1 MKQIFFCLI
10 IFFPIQLF
18 AQTGIIKGRIFNN
31 TSNQPIAYATVAVQS
46 TTNGTLTDDN
56 GNYELK
62 NLLPGLYNIEVTSVG
77 FKKKVVYEI
86 QVTNAK
92 PAVTDVALEETVNE
106 LNEVVVQGSSFDK
119 SEESPVSLRTIGANE
134 IQRNPGGNRDI
145 SKVIQSFPGVSY
157 TVSFRNDII
166 IRGGA
171 PNENRFYL
179 DGVEV
184 PNINH
189 FATQGSSGGPVGM
202 INVDFIKEV
211 EFYSGA
217 FPANRGNSLS
227 SVFNFTQKDG
237 RSDRIG
243 VTATV
248 GSSDFGFTLEGPLT
262 NKSTFLFSARRSYLQ
277 FLFKALGL
285 PFLPAY
291 NDFQFKERIKFNTK
305 NELTFIG
312 LGAIDDFSLNLSA
325 DSTDAQK
332 YILGYLPT
340 NQQWNYTS
348 GVVYKHYFAKNYM
361 SVTASRNHLNN
372 TAKKYQNND
381 ESQSLILNYA
391 SQEIENKLRIE
402 DTYNHNGLKINY
414 GAGYEFV
421 TYTNKTENQFS
432 TPAGIVAVNFKS
444 DLSFNKFS
452 AFVQTSKGFAGER
465 LILSLGARTDFND
478 YSSQMSNPAK
488 QISPR
493 FSLTYNL
500 TEKIS
505 LNFNS
510 GIYYQLPAYTIL
522 GYRDSTSSLV
532 NKNNGVK
539 YIDCKHL
546 VIGTEYN
553 TKTNTRIAIEGFYK
567 LYSHYPFLV
576 TDSVSLANLGGV
588 FGVIGNEPAVS
599 TSSGK
604 SYGVE
609 LLVQQKYFKGFY
621 GLVAVTLYRSLF
633 DDKNNLFVPS
643 TWDNQVV
650 IAVTVGKKIGKTWEI
665 GAKWRYSG
673 SAPYTP
679 YDISRSSLINVWD
692 ITKTGLYD
700 YNQLNSK
707 RNPVFHQLD
716 FRIDKKFFFKKFNLN
731 TYIDVQNAY
740 NFKAILPPYLDI
752 IRDANSN
759 PIVDPND
766 ALRYQTKF
774 IENKSGN
781 LLQSLGVIMEF

>member
-1 MKQIFFCLI
+1 MFFI
-10 IFFPIQLF
+10 PMQLF
-18 AQTGIIKGRIFNN
+18 AQSGIIKGRVYNN
-31 TSNQPIAYATVAVQS
+31 TSNQPISFATVAVQS
-46 TTNGTLTDDN
+46 STNGTLTDDN
-56 GNYELK
+56 GIYELK
-62 NLLPGLYNIEVTSVG
+62 NLAPGLYNIEITSVG
-77 FKKKVVYEI
+77 FKKKTVYEI
-86 QVTNAK
+86 QVTNAT
-92 PAVTDVALEETVNE
+92 PAIVDVALEETVSE
-106 LNEVVVQGSSFDK
+106 LNEVVVQGNSFDK
-119 SEESPVSLRTIGANE
+119 SEESPVSLRTIGVNE

-189 FATQGSSGGPVGM
+189 FATQGASGGPVGM

-217 FPANRGNSLS
+217 FPANRGNTLS

-237 RSDRIG
+237 RSDHLG
-243 VTATV
+243 VTATI
-248 GSSDFGFTLEGPLT
+248 GSSDFGVTLEGPIT
-262 NKSTFLFSARRSYLQ
+262 KKSTFLLSARRSYLQ
-277 FLFKALGL
+277 FLFKTLGL
-285 PFLPAY
+285 PFLPTY

-340 NQQWNYTS
+340 NEQWNYT
-348 GVVYKHYFAKNYM
+348 GGAVYKHYFTKSYL
-361 SVTASRNHLNN
+361 SVVASRNHLNN

-381 ESQSLILNYA
+381 ESQPLILNYA

-414 GAGYEFV
+414 GGGYEFV
-421 TYTNKTENQFS
+421 TYTNKTQNQFS
-432 TPAGIVAVNFKS
+432 TPAGIVAVNFQS
-444 DLSFNKFS
+444 DLSFSKFS
-452 AFVQTSKGFAGER
+452 AFVQASKSFAGER
-465 LILSLGARTDFND
+465 LILSFGARTDCND
-478 YSSQMSNPAK
+478 YSKEMNNPAQ

-493 FSLTYNL
+493 FSLTYNI

-505 LNFNS
+505 FNFNS
-510 GIYYQLPAYTIL
+510 GIYYQLPAYTVL
-522 GYRDSTSSLV
+522 GYRDSAFTLI
-532 NKNNGVK
+532 NKINGIK
-539 YIDCKHL
+539 FIECKHL
-546 VIGTEYN
+546 VAGTEFN

-567 LYSHYPFLV
+567 LYSHYPFLT
-576 TDSVSLANLGGV
+576 TDSVSLANLGGD

-604 SYGVE
+604 SYGIE

-633 DDKNNLFVPS
+633 ADKNNLLVPS
-643 TWDNQVV
+643 TWDNQMVV
-650 IAVTVGKKIGKTWEI
+650 AATAGKKIGKTWEI
-665 GAKWRYSG
+665 GVKWRFSG
-673 SAPYTP
+673 GAPYTP
-679 YDISRSSLINVWD
+679 YDISRSSLISVWD
-692 ITKTGLYD
+692 ITKTGIYD
-700 YNQLNSK
+700 YNQLNSQ
-707 RNPVFHQLD
+707 RNSVFHQLD
-716 FRIDKKFFFKKFNLN
+716 FRVDKKFFFKKFNLN
-731 TYIDVQNAY
+731 TYLDIQNAY
-740 NFKAILPPYLDI
+740 NFKAQLPPYLDVV
-752 IRDANSN
+752 RDANGN
-759 PIVDPND
+759 ATIDPND
-766 ALRYQTKF
+766 ALRYQTKL
-774 IENKSGN
+774 IENLSGN
-781 LLQSLGVIMEF
+781 LLPSVGVVMGF